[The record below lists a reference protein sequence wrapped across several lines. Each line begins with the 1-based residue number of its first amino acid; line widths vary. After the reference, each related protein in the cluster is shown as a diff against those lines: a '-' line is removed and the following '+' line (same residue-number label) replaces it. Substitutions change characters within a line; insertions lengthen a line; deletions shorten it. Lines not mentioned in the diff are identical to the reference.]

1 MGTENH
7 EELGALVRQGAGF
20 LDIVAFLRKRES
32 GRITP
37 FGVLAA
43 LQREANLSFVDAR
56 DVLEYFDPQMHPI
69 ADADE
74 IEQRWAEIVG
84 RRSGE

>member
-1 MGTENH
+1 M
-7 EELGALVRQGAGF
+7 
-20 LDIVAFLRKRES
+20 DIVAYLRDRES

-43 LQREANLSFVDAR
+43 LQQEANLSFVDTR

-69 ADADE
+69 VDADE
-74 IEQRWAEIVG
+74 IERRWAEIVG
-84 RRSGE
+84 RTDE

>member
-1 MGTENH
+1 MGSEDH
-7 EELGALVRQGAGF
+7 EGLCALIQQGAAF
-20 LDIVAFLRKRES
+20 LDIVAYLRDRES

-43 LQREANLSFVDAR
+43 LQREANVSFAGAR

-69 ADADE
+69 VDAGE
-74 IEQRWAEIVG
+74 IERRWAEIVG
-84 RRSGE
+84 RTGE